1 MLAIYVGWFGLFI
14 ATSFDLS
21 KDSFIEV
28 ENSNISYSFNPK
40 NKLGLSTHWN
50 YNNDCLGSKFTGPV
64 VTELNA
70 DSDVKL
76 RRKDHV
82 SRSNCDS
89 CLLALKMYKYAFDN
103 GMSFSSDIFDPIKTY
118 IYSCYEDYRKI
129 YQYNNCEK
137 LVPLFSD
144 LSKITNQDWN
154 ILNRNMIIFQFNK
167 RAIFSGFSNAIREQ
181 IAPDCNECEK
191 ESVLFKKIVKNGNG
205 EIEFKSNTNLQR
217 CIAQRLIECSN
228 GFYNQIKGIKRSII
242 FPLNVLAIRV
252 QKKYKISQEIGALQ
266 IFKENEYYGFLLN
279 GVLILPPSFST
290 LRIVKLNTKFYVYA
304 ENSQNQIIF
313 SQYGAI
319 LIERNKGCILIDEE
333 NSLVTL
339 IENGKSKLF
348 LLEQLKI
355 FSGSYDKIESTI
367 DGNVILVGYENKINL
382 LDRKG
387 SVISYVKYDNHIKNR
402 IIPHN
407 DLLIM
412 EKNNKQG
419 LVNSKGME
427 ISAFIYDSIGFN
439 SNGYEMKDLVKGRIL
454 VGIGGKIGYIDEAGK
469 EIVPIIYDNIEGFG
483 TVKKSNF
490 NNFVRVENNSKY
502 GLLDF
507 ESGYLTVPAI
517 YDEIS
522 SFNDLSSNLNKIAK
536 VKKDRKYGFITK
548 DGEVIISPIYQ
559 EIDEFNNEY
568 SSFTLD
574 IKSDL
579 KNVLEKVTL
588 NKKFDKPFFFDGINN
603 KYKLY
608 LKKVSDKILTDFVFK
623 AKTEEKIV
631 AITFDDGPLVNTP
644 EILEILKKEGFPATF
659 FLIANKIN
667 NVNIK
672 YYDHVLFNI
681 GIHTF
686 KHDDYRK
693 LNYEQKL
700 NDIKKSINIFDDYG
714 LKARYF
720 RPAYGIIDEEIRDI
734 LKDNNL
740 KGIIWSLDLQDW
752 NGFRGN
758 KIIKQIEDNL
768 TPGDI
773 ILFHDRIS
781 KADLINS
788 LKVIQNRGFK
798 IVSLEKLLNIEHD
811 FFR

>member
-1 MLAIYVGWFGLFI
+1 MLTRYVGMIGLFI
-14 ATSFDLS
+14 SITFGLS
-21 KDSFIEV
+21 KNSLIDIK
-28 ENSNISYSFNPK
+28 NSNNNLSLLPLDKDDLTGYLQFKKDS
-40 NKLGLSTHWN
+40 LST
-50 YNNDCLGSKFTGPV
+50 KFSGPV
-64 VTELNA
+64 IMELNA
-70 DSDVKL
+70 DSDVDL
-76 RRKDHV
+76 VRKDYV
-82 SRSNCDS
+82 FISNCDS
-89 CLLALKMYKYAFDN
+89 CLLALKMYKFAFDN

-118 IYSCYEDYRKI
+118 IYSCYEDHRKI

-137 LVPLFSD
+137 LMPLFSNIF
-144 LSKITNQDWN
+144 KITNHDWN
-154 ILNRNMIIFQFNK
+154 ILNRDMIVFQFNK
-167 RAIFSGFSNAIREQ
+167 KEIFNSFSIAIREQ
-181 IAPDCNECEK
+181 IAPECNECEK
-191 ESVLFKKIVKNGNG
+191 EIISFKKIVKKSNG
-205 EIEFKSNTNLQR
+205 EIEFKSNIKLQR
-217 CIAQRLIECSN
+217 CIAQRSTECSN
-228 GFYNQIKGIKRSII
+228 GFYNQIKDIERRINI
-242 FPLNVLAIRV
+242 PLNVLANRV
-252 QKKYKISQEIGALQ
+252 QKKYKIIQEIGTLQ
-266 IFKENEYYGFLLN
+266 IFNENDYFGFLHK
-279 GVLILPPSFST
+279 GVLTLPPSFST
-290 LRIVKLNTKFYVYA
+290 LKIVKLNTKFYIYA
-304 ENSQNQIIF
+304 EDSQNEMIF
-313 SQYGAI
+313 NQYGDK
-319 LIERNKGCILIDEE
+319 LIQRIRGSILIDEE

-339 IENGKSKLF
+339 KQDGKLKLLVIDPF
-348 LLEQLKI
+348 KI
-355 FSGSYDKIESTI
+355 HSESYDKIVGANG
-367 DGNVILVGYENKINL
+367 GNVILVWYNNRISL

-387 SVISYVKYDNHIKNR
+387 ALISYTKYDHFVNDR
-402 IIPHN
+402 VIPGN
-407 DLLIM
+407 DLFIM
-412 EKNNKQG
+412 EKNKKQG

-427 ISAFIYDSIGFN
+427 ISVFIYDSIGFN

-454 VGIGGKIGYIDEAGK
+454 VGIGGKIGYINEVGE

-483 TVKKSNF
+483 TVKKSIF

-522 SFNDLSSNLNKIAK
+522 SFHDLSSNLNKIAK

-568 SSFTLD
+568 SNFTFNN
-574 IKSDL
+574 KSNL

-588 NKKFDKPFFFDGINN
+588 NEKFDKTFFFNGINS

-608 LKKVSDKILTDFVFK
+608 LNKVSDNILTDFVFK

-644 EILEILKKEGFPATF
+644 EILDILKKEGFPATF

-672 YYDHVLFNI
+672 YYDHYLFNI

-700 NDIKKSINIFDDYG
+700 NDIKKCINIFDDYG
-714 LKARYF
+714 LKVSYF
-720 RPAYGIIDEEIRDI
+720 RPAFGIIDEEIRDI

-752 NGFRGN
+752 NGFRGK

-798 IVSLEKLLNIEHD
+798 IVSLEKLLTLEHD
-811 FFR
+811 FPR